1 MKELKNMSIDEVL
14 KEIGVFVCDYDFN
27 IFMEDFDK
35 TDEFI
40 EQLKAV
46 KTIGDDSLVTDYILK
61 FMKEN
66 EKEINVEKF
75 ILVQMFRMQ
84 ETLKQYER
92 DRLGLTRQAFDEKIM
107 YSEHEIQ
114 DKVKKCKELLKNY
127 KGSIV
132 VFDSNNNTQ
141 IINMDILNG
150 NKNSVKNSKR
160 LEELNSKGCLDLVC
174 SSLDVKDI
182 EEISLQDKE
191 FSSNLTDH
199 VIYRALSQTYPQYLK
214 ATQEAIDEHM
224 DTLEYKSVF
233 YKELKNSFIEYSK
246 YMSID
251 KMLTLALYRNL
262 EFIDNKGD
270 MDGAICE
277 SIRRQLY
284 AIYDKIDPK
293 VKSKGKFKIFKTIEK
308 NGEKVK
314 EEITITPKEIKEILD
329 NNFLEGKYIGP
340 SKINSIRKE
349 ILGNDVPLDQYDP
362 REIHLLKINMDE
374 LIKILD
380 NPENFKYLMRYGM
393 INDSVLEYVLNMK
406 QDLSPEIYKYLIEKE
421 KIKNEDIL
429 ALYLAGAMNIDQ
441 IKVLSSIEDLDG
453 IVNENELIK
462 LYKSVQK
469 NKEDEEEFN
478 KYVQMYTELKMKDKD
493 ISEKRENGN
502 RLVEELGEDFEEED
516 LKQMYKLGIIP
527 VDTAIEWGGDSITQD
542 MFNKGI
548 LKPIDAKRL
557 YKENVLNLDMI
568 KQVLR
573 SKEISDEDKLALI
586 GSTFDDEQDFEMKME
601 LMQYLNLVTDE
612 NSSNGKG
619 QKRLKRNNNSII
631 DVKNAYITDPFA
643 RWQLISLL
651 DNEYSQEVLRDGYII
666 FELPNVNDGTIII
679 EKMFKKSQNRV
690 VPSYGNAT
698 YILSKKQFDKSK
710 NYITDETLGGKV
722 INLGELAEVK
732 ESGNADRLN
741 HSSKWGSNIKNYFE
755 VGKDQSKYSEE
766 QIQKIDK
773 TIESIENSRRLK

>member
-40 EQLKAV
+40 NQLKAV

-75 ILVQMFRMQ
+75 ILAQMFRMK
-84 ETLKQYER
+84 ETLKEYEK
-92 DRLGLTRQAFDEKIM
+92 DRFGLTRQAFDEKIM
-107 YSEHEIQ
+107 YSKNEIQ
-114 DKVKKCKELLKNY
+114 DKFKKCKELLKNY

-132 VFDSNNNTQ
+132 IFDSNNDTQ
-141 IINMDILNG
+141 IINTDILNG

-160 LEELNSKGCLDLVC
+160 LEKLDSKGCLDLVC

-199 VIYRALSQTYPQYLK
+199 VIYCALSKTYPQYLK
-214 ATQEAIDEHM
+214 ATQESIDEHM

-277 SIRRQLY
+277 SIRHQLY
-284 AIYDKIDPK
+284 AIYDEIEPK

-374 LIKILD
+374 LMKILD

-393 INDSVLEYVLNMK
+393 VNDSVLEYVLNMK

-429 ALYLAGAMNIDQ
+429 ALY
-441 IKVLSSIEDLDG
+441 
-453 IVNENELIK
+453 
-462 LYKSVQK
+462 
-469 NKEDEEEFN
+469 
-478 KYVQMYTELKMKDKD
+478 
-493 ISEKRENGN
+493 
-502 RLVEELGEDFEEED
+502 
-516 LKQMYKLGIIP
+516 
-527 VDTAIEWGGDSITQD
+527 
-542 MFNKGI
+542 
-548 LKPIDAKRL
+548 
-557 YKENVLNLDMI
+557 
-568 KQVLR
+568 
-573 SKEISDEDKLALI
+573 
-586 GSTFDDEQDFEMKME
+586 
-601 LMQYLNLVTDE
+601 
-612 NSSNGKG
+612 
-619 QKRLKRNNNSII
+619 
-631 DVKNAYITDPFA
+631 
-643 RWQLISLL
+643 
-651 DNEYSQEVLRDGYII
+651 
-666 FELPNVNDGTIII
+666 
-679 EKMFKKSQNRV
+679 
-690 VPSYGNAT
+690 
-698 YILSKKQFDKSK
+698 
-710 NYITDETLGGKV
+710 
-722 INLGELAEVK
+722 
-732 ESGNADRLN
+732 
-741 HSSKWGSNIKNYFE
+741 
-755 VGKDQSKYSEE
+755 
-766 QIQKIDK
+766 
-773 TIESIENSRRLK
+773 